1 MKQFYLT
8 LSSLA
13 FFSVVFSQPLIQSTD
28 LNPSIGETFTMH
40 SSNYVDPGPSGNNV
54 VWDLSSMGIGTTYS
68 TTFEAANSNFP
79 SSNITMNAANQ
90 SYVYC
95 QYNSSGQSVYGQMV
109 GSTVITFS
117 DAQKLIQFP
126 INTSMNF
133 TDAFSATFVSSGYNF
148 VRSGS
153 SSVSCDGYGT
163 LTTPNGTYTNVA
175 RVKTIQNYTDVYSL
189 GTITY
194 SVTAYAWY
202 LANVHLQ
209 LASVTTFNNSVQGTQ
224 SYGEYQS
231 GTNLGVNENESNLFK
246 IYPNPFSSEITVNN
260 VSQVEKI
267 EIINLNG
274 QVEKE
279 ISSNNLT
286 ETLNLNDLNN
296 GIYLMKIYTKNGEQ
310 ILNKISKK

>member
-1 MKQFYLT
+1 M
-8 LSSLA
+8 SL
-13 FFSVVFSQPLIQSTD
+13 I
-28 LNPSIGETFTMH
+28 
-40 SSNYVDPGPSGNNV
+40 NV
-54 VWDLSSMGIGTTYS
+54 HY
-68 TTFEAANSNFP
+68 A
-79 SSNITMNAANQ
+79 
-90 SYVYC
+90 
-95 QYNSSGQSVYGQMV
+95 
-109 GSTVITFS
+109 
-117 DAQKLIQFP
+117 
-126 INTSMNF
+126 
-133 TDAFSATFVSSGYNF
+133 
-148 VRSGS
+148 
-153 SSVSCDGYGT
+153 
-163 LTTPNGTYTNVA
+163 
-175 RVKTIQNYTDVYSL
+175 DVYSL

>member
-1 MKQFYLT
+1 M
-8 LSSLA
+8 
-13 FFSVVFSQPLIQSTD
+13 
-28 LNPSIGETFTMH
+28 
-40 SSNYVDPGPSGNNV
+40 
-54 VWDLSSMGIGTTYS
+54 
-68 TTFEAANSNFP
+68 
-79 SSNITMNAANQ
+79 
-90 SYVYC
+90 
-95 QYNSSGQSVYGQMV
+95 
-109 GSTVITFS
+109 
-117 DAQKLIQFP
+117 
-126 INTSMNF
+126 
-133 TDAFSATFVSSGYNF
+133 
-148 VRSGS
+148 
-153 SSVSCDGYGT
+153 
-163 LTTPNGTYTNVA
+163 
-175 RVKTIQNYTDVYSL
+175 
-189 GTITY
+189 
-194 SVTAYAWY
+194 
-202 LANVHLQ
+202 ANVHLQ